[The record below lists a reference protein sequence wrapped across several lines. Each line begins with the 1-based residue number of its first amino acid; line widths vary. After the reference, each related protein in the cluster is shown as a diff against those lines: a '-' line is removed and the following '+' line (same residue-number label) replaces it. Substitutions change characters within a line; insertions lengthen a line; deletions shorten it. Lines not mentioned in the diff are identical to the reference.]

1 LQKAKTRVPADDPMF
16 ESFVRLAEGLIG
28 ELSGVC
34 LLDGGRR
41 LRGCQGE
48 IGAADITVRIEALHW
63 QQPGARVATL
73 ICTKPGQWLTAV
85 PLEQTDGT
93 LLGIFCIQQAL
104 SHGPAHLKR
113 HPGEIERRLKP
124 LLDCIRR
131 ELVSSL
137 PSRERIQTLSERTAE
152 LEWLFKV
159 TSNLQGST
167 GERHAI
173 EELLAAATQRLDS
186 AMGVLEIP
194 DKQLCVEYARES
206 TAQDRAWNQ
215 RQTLHGIWRQTR
227 RILLGWA
234 QRRNR
239 PLVINSA
246 GNSSDKIPRCKI
258 LSVPVALDSGRVIGF
273 LAFYNPPFAG
283 DFSSRHEYLARH
295 LGRQAANVVHSQ
307 FDLMTGLYTR
317 GGLAQAY
324 GRLQADDAAAGSLLL
339 IDIDRMHV
347 VNELHGFELGNELI
361 VRIADLLSP
370 PLLPGNALRARL
382 SGDRFAIIV
391 PGVDARAGMHLA
403 EQIQAAARDVNI
415 GPAADGIEASISCG
429 VADLVAMPQGFDR
442 CVAAAEIACKTA
454 KSRGRDRIAVYASD
468 DQSMMQRH
476 GDAIALGRL
485 RAALKS
491 DRLLL
496 YAERIKPLKDPGL
509 AGGYQ
514 LSLRL
519 REETGGIASPQPL
532 LAAAQRYQL
541 LPSVDR
547 FVVQNALRM
556 LAPFRGALR
565 TGGFTITLN
574 LAGQSLADAAF
585 VDYFRRQ
592 LRVARLP
599 AGCLLVTLGETV
611 AARQLA
617 AVSTAI
623 SNLHTQGVRFGLDG
637 FGVGTHAL
645 DYIRQL
651 RIGRVAIGGEFV
663 RETARDGGS
672 QAAVRAIVELAGS
685 VAIETVA
692 EGVDQE
698 RGLLL
703 LRELGVD
710 FARGAACGAPA
721 PLEEMLPTL
730 GADESRRLQRLFLEL

>member
-1 LQKAKTRVPADDPMF
+1 MQKAKTRVPADDPMF

-227 RILLGWA
+227 RSLLGWA

-415 GPAADGIEASISCG
+415 GPAADGIEASISWS
-429 VADLVAMPQGFDR
+429 R
-442 CVAAAEIACKTA
+442 CRRASTAASRPPKSPARPPRAAAAT
-454 KSRGRDRIAVYASD
+454 
-468 DQSMMQRH
+468 
-476 GDAIALGRL
+476 
-485 RAALKS
+485 
-491 DRLLL
+491 
-496 YAERIKPLKDPGL
+496 
-509 AGGYQ
+509 
-514 LSLRL
+514 
-519 REETGGIASPQPL
+519 ASPCT
-532 LAAAQRYQL
+532 R
-541 LPSVDR
+541 
-547 FVVQNALRM
+547 
-556 LAPFRGALR
+556 R
-565 TGGFTITLN
+565 T
-574 LAGQSLADAAF
+574 
-585 VDYFRRQ
+585 
-592 LRVARLP
+592 
-599 AGCLLVTLGETV
+599 
-611 AARQLA
+611 
-617 AVSTAI
+617 I
-623 SNLHTQGVRFGLDG
+623 SR
-637 FGVGTHAL
+637 
-645 DYIRQL
+645 
-651 RIGRVAIGGEFV
+651 
-663 RETARDGGS
+663 
-672 QAAVRAIVELAGS
+672 
-685 VAIETVA
+685 
-692 EGVDQE
+692 
-698 RGLLL
+698 
-703 LRELGVD
+703 
-710 FARGAACGAPA
+710 
-721 PLEEMLPTL
+721 
-730 GADESRRLQRLFLEL
+730 